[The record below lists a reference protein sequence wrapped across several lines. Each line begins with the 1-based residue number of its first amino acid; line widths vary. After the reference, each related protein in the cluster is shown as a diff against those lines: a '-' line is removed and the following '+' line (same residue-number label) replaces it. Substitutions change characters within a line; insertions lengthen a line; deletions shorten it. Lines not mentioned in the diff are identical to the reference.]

1 MEKAK
6 EKPPEFFKSIKTSL
20 KSVLK
25 HPELNTKIIN
35 DAVVKSN
42 KIVIHTLQFLK
53 LYLLDYYENNN
64 QTLPIVSKELI
75 NNSKKEYDFVF
86 YDTPAA
92 IPYTDA
98 CVLGSKL
105 DGVIMSIEMETTG
118 SKVIDRALMILKEA
132 KVNVLGTI
140 LTKAKYHIP
149 DFIYKL
155 L

>member
-25 HPELNTKIIN
+25 HPEINTKILN

-64 QTLPIVSKELI
+64 QTLPAISKELI
-75 NNSKKEYDFVF
+75 NNS
-86 YDTPAA
+86 
-92 IPYTDA
+92 
-98 CVLGSKL
+98 
-105 DGVIMSIEMETTG
+105 M
-118 SKVIDRALMILKEA
+118 KVVCGEKTEKR
-132 KVNVLGTI
+132 GYRS
-140 LTKAKYHIP
+140 LTKEGKII
-149 DFIYKL
+149 IYKYIYNNYKITIDSL
-155 L
+155 MNLDNNSYLKSKYYSIFKHNHELRLVRKLRKLGII